1 MMDTNDLCLEGIAA
15 VYFDAFGTLIG
26 YGGRRLN
33 PYRRLLAADAPKPVG
48 RLPFLMRNV
57 GIDVFARELG
67 LEAALPAMERELA
80 EELTGLI
87 LYPEVEAVLDT
98 LRQAGRKV
106 AVCSNLAAAYG
117 LAVRE
122 LIPGLD
128 AYVLSFEVGAAKPD
142 PAIYAA
148 VCAALDCSP
157 GEVLFTGDSPWC
169 DEQGLRD
176 FGMRAHGLDRER
188 GQTLWD
194 ALAGN
199 VATQRTGL

>member
-1 MMDTNDLCLEGIAA
+1 MGKIDLDLEGIAA
-15 VYFDAFGTLIG
+15 VCFDAFGTLIG

-33 PYRRLLAADAPKPVG
+33 PYRRLLASDSSKPVR
-48 RLPFLMRNV
+48 RLPFLTRNV

-67 LEAALPAMERELA
+67 FEAALPAMERELA
-80 EELTGLI
+80 EELAGLI

-98 LRQAGRKV
+98 LRRTGRKV

-117 LAVRE
+117 PAVRE
-122 LIPGLD
+122 LAPGLD

-142 PAIYAA
+142 PTIYAT
-148 VCAALDCSP
+148 VCKALDCSP
-157 GEVLFTGDSPWC
+157 GEVLFTGDSPRC
-169 DEQGLRD
+169 DEQGPRA

-194 ALAGN
+194 ALAGK
-199 VATQRTGL
+199 ATTQGTGL